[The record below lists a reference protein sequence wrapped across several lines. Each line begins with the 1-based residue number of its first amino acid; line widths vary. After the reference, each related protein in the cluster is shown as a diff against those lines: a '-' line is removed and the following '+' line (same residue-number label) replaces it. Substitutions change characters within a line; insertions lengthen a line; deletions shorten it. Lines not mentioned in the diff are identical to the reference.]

1 MSWSRFWRRSY
12 WDRERAAELQ
22 AYLEEETANNLA
34 RGMDA
39 DEARRAAHRRL
50 GNVTL
55 LREEIY
61 QMNTIGWID
70 ALWRDLRYGARLLRR
85 NPAFTAVAIL
95 TLALGTGANTAM
107 FQLVDAVRLRTLPV
121 ESPQELVEIR
131 IAETPNGRTG
141 HFMGRRPLLTF
152 ALWER
157 IRTQQTGFSSV
168 MSWSATTF
176 DLAAGG
182 EVRPADGL
190 WVSGSFFRTLGVA
203 AALGRVLTEADD
215 QPGCAMGAAV
225 ISYPFWQR
233 EFAGDRGVLGR
244 TLLLDGHRVEVVGI
258 TPASFFGV
266 EVGRTFDIAVPLCTE
281 RIIRGEQNALDRSD
295 AWFLAAIGRLE
306 RGWSRDRAST
316 QLAAISPGIFRETL
330 PARYGP
336 RDVRDYLGFRLAGF
350 PASTGVSSLRRTY
363 ERPLWILLAATGVV
377 LLIVCANLANLMLTR
392 ATARE
397 REIAVRLA
405 IGASRRRI
413 VRQLLSEG
421 VLIATIGAAAGLLL
435 ARWLSG
441 LLVRL
446 LSTGNSPLFV
456 DLALDWRVFAFTAAV
471 AALACLLFGLAP
483 AVRATAESPASAMK
497 PGARGASEG
506 GERFALRR
514 ALVVAQ
520 VALSLVLVVGAL
532 LFVRTFRNLAT
543 VDGGFRA
550 DNVLVVT
557 MDFQRAGVPEA
568 SRRALYTEVVERL
581 RSVPGVIDAAEA
593 FIVPI
598 SGSGWTDR
606 ILIGGAEQ
614 PGIVNVNSV
623 GPRYFRVLRTALAA
637 GRDFTG
643 GDTAASPR
651 VAIVNETF
659 ARKYFA
665 RRSPLGQ
672 SFQIA
677 TPPGAPRPS
686 YQIVGLAKDTKY
698 RDLRE
703 EMTPIVHLAATQEA
717 NPDPALQVLLRLD
730 VPASG
735 VSPAVTAVLRGTNP
749 SIAVQFE
756 TLDHIVRES
765 LVTERVMAA
774 LSGLFGILAMVI
786 ATVGLYGVMSYMV
799 ARRRVEIGIRIALG
813 AGRAQTVR
821 AIVREAATLVVL
833 GLAAG
838 IALALVSTRAAA
850 ALLYEVQPSD
860 PATLIAA
867 AAGLG
872 AVATLASWIPAWRAA
887 RVDPTIA
894 LRQE

>member
-1 MSWSRFWRRSY
+1 MSWSRFWRRAY
-12 WDRERAAELQ
+12 WDRERSQELR
-22 AYLEEETANNLA
+22 AYLDEEIAENLA
-34 RGMDA
+34 RGMAPDQ
-39 DEARRAAHRRL
+39 ARRAAHRRL

-70 ALWRDLRYGARLLRR
+70 ALWRDLRYGLRLLRR
-85 NPAFTAVAIL
+85 NQAFTFVAVL

-121 ESPQELVEIR
+121 QSPRHLVEIR
-131 IAETPNGRTG
+131 IGDTPNGRTG
-141 HFMGRRPLLTF
+141 HFMGRRPLLTS
-152 ALWER
+152 AQWER
-157 IRTQQTGFSSV
+157 IRTRQQGFSSV
-168 MSWSATTF
+168 MAWSSSRF

-190 WVSGSFFRTLGVA
+190 WVTGGFFETLGVT
-203 AALGRVLTEADD
+203 AALGRLLTSADD
-215 QPGCAMGAAV
+215 RPGCSTGPAV
-225 ISYPFWQR
+225 ISYHFWQR
-233 EFAGDRGVLGR
+233 EFAGDRRALDR
-244 TLLLDGHRVEVVGI
+244 TLLLDGHRVQIVGV

-266 EVGRTFDIAVPLCTE
+266 EVGRTFDVAVPLCTE
-281 RIIRGEQNALDRSD
+281 RVIRGEQNALDRSD
-295 AWFLAAIGRLE
+295 AWFLAAIGRLKP
-306 RGWSRDRAST
+306 GWSRERAT
-316 QLAAISPGIFRETL
+316 AQLAAISPGIFRETL

-336 RDVRDYLGFRLAGF
+336 QEVRDYLGFRLAGF

-397 REIAVRLA
+397 REISVRLA

-413 VRQLLSEG
+413 VRQLLSES
-421 VLIATIGAAAGLLL
+421 VLIAAIGAAAGLIL
-435 ARWLSG
+435 ARWLSD

-446 LSTGNSPLFV
+446 LSPDNSPLFV
-456 DLALDWRVFAFTAAV
+456 DLAFDWRVFAFTAVV

-483 AVRATAESPASAMK
+483 AVRATAGSPASAMK
-497 PGARGASEG
+497 LGGRGASEG
-506 GERFALRR
+506 GERFWLRR

-520 VALSLVLVVGAL
+520 VALSLVLIVGAL

-557 MDFQRAGVPEA
+557 MDFRRAEVPEA
-568 SRRALYTEVVERL
+568 SRRALYSDIVERL
-581 RSVPGVIDAAEA
+581 RAVPGVVDAAEA

-598 SGSGWTDR
+598 SGSGWNQQVA
-606 ILIGGAEQ
+606 IGGADQ
-614 PGIVNVNSV
+614 PGIVNLNSV
-623 GPRYFRVLRTALAA
+623 GPRYFSVLRTPLVA
-637 GRDFTG
+637 GRDFTPR
-643 GDTAASPR
+643 DTAESPR

-665 RRSPLGQ
+665 GRNPVGQ
-672 SFQIA
+672 RVQIVA
-677 TPPGAPRPS
+677 PPGAPRPP
-686 YQIVGLAKDTKY
+686 YEIVGLAKDTKY
-698 RDLRE
+698 GDLRE
-703 EMTPIVHLAATQEA
+703 EMTPIIHLAAAQE
-717 NPDPALQVLLRLD
+717 NPDPALQVLLRLG

-735 VSPAVTAVLRGTNP
+735 VSPAVTTVLHETNP
-749 SIAVQFE
+749 AISLQFE
-756 TLDHIVRES
+756 LLDHIVRES
-765 LVTERVMAA
+765 LITERVMAA
-774 LSGLFGILAMVI
+774 LSGLFGILAVVI
-786 ATVGLYGVMSYMV
+786 ATVGLYGVLSYMV

-813 AGRAQTVR
+813 AGRGDTVR
-821 AIVREAATLVVL
+821 AIVREAAALVVL
-833 GLAAG
+833 GIACG

-850 ALLYEVQPSD
+850 ALLYDLQPWD
-860 PATLIAA
+860 PGTLVAA

-872 AVATLASWIPAWRAA
+872 AVALLASAIPAWRAA
-887 RVDPTIA
+887 RVDPAIA